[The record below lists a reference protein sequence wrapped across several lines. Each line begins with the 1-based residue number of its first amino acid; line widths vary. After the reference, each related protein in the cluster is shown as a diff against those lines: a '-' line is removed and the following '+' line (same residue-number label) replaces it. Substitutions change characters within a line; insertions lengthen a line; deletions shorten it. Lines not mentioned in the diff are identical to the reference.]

1 MNILVLNCGS
11 SSIKYQVIEIET
23 ETLLAKGLVER
34 IGAEETIFNY
44 QKSGSDKIKSVA
56 ADINYEKAISRVIA
70 TLTDVKIGVLK
81 SIDEIDAIGHRVVHG
96 GEYFFKSV
104 LVDGEVEKRIEEC
117 IDLAPLHNPANLQG
131 IKIFRKL
138 LPDIPNVAVF
148 DTAFH
153 QTMPRVSYIY
163 PLPYNLYNKYK
174 IRRYGFHG
182 TSHKYVAEQA
192 AKKLGKPLSQC
203 NLITCHLGNGCS
215 VTAIQNGISID
226 TSMGFTPL
234 EGLMM
239 GTRSGDIDPYIVLYL
254 MEKEDL
260 TIDEVNSLLNKQS
273 GLLGVSGVSNDIR
286 LIWDEANKGN
296 DQAKLASD
304 IFIYRL
310 KKYIGSYLAILGRVD
325 GIIFTAGIGEND
337 EMVREKSLADMENFG
352 IIVDKNKNKE
362 LNRKEGEIST
372 PESKV
377 KVYIIP
383 TNEELAIARDTKAI
397 VENHRTSSK

>member
-1 MNILVLNCGS
+1 I
-11 SSIKYQVIEIET
+11 
-23 ETLLAKGLVER
+23 
-34 IGAEETIFNY
+34 
-44 QKSGSDKIKSVA
+44 
-56 ADINYEKAISRVIA
+56 
-70 TLTDVKIGVLK
+70 
-81 SIDEIDAIGHRVVHG
+81 
-96 GEYFFKSV
+96 
-104 LVDGEVEKRIEEC
+104 
-117 IDLAPLHNPANLQG
+117 APLHNPANLQG

-153 QTMPRVSYIY
+153 QTMPKVSYIY

-182 TSHKYVAEQA
+182 TSHRYVAEQA
-192 AKKLGKPLSQC
+192 AVKLGKPLSRC

-260 TIDEVNSLLNKQS
+260 AIDEVNSLLNKQS
-273 GLLGVSGVSNDIR
+273 GLLGVSGISNDIR

-296 DQAKLASD
+296 DQAKLASE

-310 KKYIGSYLAILGRVD
+310 KKYIGSYLAVLGRVD
-325 GIIFTAGIGEND
+325 AIVFTAGIGEND
-337 EMVREKSLADMENFG
+337 EIIREKSLADMENFG
-352 IIVDKNKNKE
+352 IIVDKNKNTE
-362 LNRKEGEIST
+362 LNRQEGEIST

-383 TNEELAIARDTKAI
+383 TNEELAIARDTKTI
-397 VENHRTSSK
+397 VENHRT